1 MSVQNGT
8 HQLLVKRW
16 SRGTSGLSVVLRS
29 VESSSNS
36 SPLSRTIRH
45 GVASV
50 LRQLS
55 TSTLQR
61 AANRGAGPHAV
72 SLWCQKGWWSQT
84 LPVGRASAFGGGLA
98 TCAGRAALSR
108 GGLAT
113 CAGRAALSRGPMR
126 VPARGPSRSLVVR
139 GKRLLC
145 GPAPKSGGGGGAGGG
160 TRAGMM
166 AGLAEQPPL
175 LVRAALVG
183 SVTGLM
189 TPFYVIMAIWR

>member
-1 MSVQNGT
+1 VQNGA
-8 HQLLVKRW
+8 HQLLVKRCAW
-16 SRGTSGLSVVLRS
+16 WRGTSGLGVALRS
-29 VESSSNS
+29 VESSSS

-50 LRQLS
+50 IRQFS

-72 SLWCQKGWWSQT
+72 SLWCQKGWWS

-98 TCAGRAALSR
+98 TGAGK
-108 GGLAT
+108 
-113 CAGRAALSRGPMR
+113 AALSRGPMR
-126 VPARGPSRSLVVR
+126 VPARGPSRWLPVR

-145 GPAPKSGGGGGAGGG
+145 GPAPKSGLGGGGGAGGHG